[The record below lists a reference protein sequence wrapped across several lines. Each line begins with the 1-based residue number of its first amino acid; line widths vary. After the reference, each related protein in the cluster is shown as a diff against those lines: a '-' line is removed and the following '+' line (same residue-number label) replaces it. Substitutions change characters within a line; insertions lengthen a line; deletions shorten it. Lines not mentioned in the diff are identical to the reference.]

1 MSLKIDQKS
10 RHSTSST
17 LDSVHV
23 ASLTAETRRDAGLR
37 RRFRR
42 VSFNWGGAVLG
53 ALALLFPRTEAPL
66 DGVFEVVSEVVVRGR
81 RGRFGE
87 GASTVLF

>member
-1 MSLKIDQKS
+1 M
-10 RHSTSST
+10 
-17 LDSVHV
+17 
-23 ASLTAETRRDAGLR
+23 
-37 RRFRR
+37 
-42 VSFNWGGAVLG
+42 SFNWGGAVLG
-53 ALALLFPRTEAPL
+53 ALSLLFPRTEAPL